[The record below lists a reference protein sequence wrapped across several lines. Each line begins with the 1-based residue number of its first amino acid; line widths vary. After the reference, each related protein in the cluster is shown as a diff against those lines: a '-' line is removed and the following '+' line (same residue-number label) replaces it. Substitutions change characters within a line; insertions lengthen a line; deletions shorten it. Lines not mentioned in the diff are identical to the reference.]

1 MYRCR
6 ICGIEV
12 SSIPEEWV
20 RIANVGRRGGW
31 SMWGVNGIVHDVHK
45 VYTDKWFGA
54 HARAH
59 SEKPNSECPHCYPP
73 AESTPAESTPE
84 QIEIPET
91 MPEPKVAETPQQEV
105 QQEPE
110 IKIEA

>member
-1 MYRCR
+1 
-6 ICGIEV
+6 
-12 SSIPEEWV
+12 
-20 RIANVGRRGGW
+20 
-31 SMWGVNGIVHDVHK
+31 MWGVNGTVHDVHK

-73 AESTPAESTPE
+73 AESTPE

-91 MPEPKVAETPQQEV
+91 MPEPKVVETPQQEV

-110 IKIEA
+110 IAPENETTMQKAWRSRKC